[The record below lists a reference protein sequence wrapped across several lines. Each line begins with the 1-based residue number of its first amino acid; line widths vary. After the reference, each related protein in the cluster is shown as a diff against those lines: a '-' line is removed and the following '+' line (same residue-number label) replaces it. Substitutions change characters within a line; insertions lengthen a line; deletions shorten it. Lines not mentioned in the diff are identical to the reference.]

1 MVTTSVNLEKIAARL
16 HEQGIK
22 PTYQR
27 VEIARVLF
35 SRGEHLSADEV
46 LRCLDARHREACRAT
61 IYNTLKLFVKQKLVG
76 EVMIDGTHF
85 YDPNASDHHHFYDV
99 ATGRLT
105 DFPAKKV
112 AFAKL
117 PPLPLGV
124 SIERVEVLIC
134 IRSRP

>member
-1 MVTTSVNLEKIAARL
+1 MATTDINRERIASRL
-16 HEQGIK
+16 RKHEIT

-27 VEIARVLF
+27 VEIACVLF

-46 LRCLDARHREACRAT
+46 LHCLDAGQREACRAT

-76 EVMIDGTHF
+76 EVVIDGTHF
-85 YDPNASDHHHFYDV
+85 YDPNTSDHHHFYDV
-99 ATGRLT
+99 VTGRLT
-105 DFPAKKV
+105 DFPAEKV

-124 SIERVEVLIC
+124 SIERVEVLI
-134 IRSRP
+134 RVRREP

>member
-1 MVTTSVNLEKIAARL
+1 MATAKMNRERIAARL
-16 HEQGIK
+16 HEHGIK

-46 LRCLDARHREACRAT
+46 LHCLDAEHREASRAT

-76 EVMIDGTHF
+76 EVVIDGTHF
-85 YDPNASDHHHFYDV
+85 YDPNSSDHHHFYDV
-99 ATGRLT
+99 VTGRLT

-112 AFAKL
+112 VFAKL

-124 SIERVEVLIC
+124 SIERVEVLI
-134 IRSRP
+134 RVRREP

>member
-1 MVTTSVNLEKIAARL
+1 MDTTNINRESIAARL
-16 HEQGIK
+16 RNHGIK

-27 VEIARVLF
+27 VEIACVLF

-46 LRCLDARHREACRAT
+46 LHCLDAVHREACRAT

-76 EVMIDGTHF
+76 EVVIDGTHF
-85 YDPNASDHHHFYDV
+85 YDPNTSDHHHFYDV
-99 ATGRLT
+99 VTGRLT

-124 SIERVEVLIC
+124 SIERVEVLIR
-134 IRSRP
+134 IRREP

>member
-1 MVTTSVNLEKIAARL
+1 MAAANMNREKIAARL
-16 HEQGIK
+16 REGGIK

-27 VEIARVLF
+27 VEIAHVLF

-46 LRCLDARHREACRAT
+46 LHRLDVDHSEACRAT

-76 EVMIDGTHF
+76 EVVIDGTHF

-99 ATGRLT
+99 VTGRLT

-117 PPLPLGV
+117 PPLPLGA
-124 SIERVEVLIC
+124 SIERVEVLI
-134 IRSRP
+134 RVRREP

>member
-1 MVTTSVNLEKIAARL
+1 MVTTSVNRERIAARL
-16 HEQGIK
+16 RKHGIK

-27 VEIARVLF
+27 VEIACVLF

-46 LRCLDARHREACRAT
+46 LHCLDAGRREACRAT

-76 EVMIDGTHF
+76 EVVIDGTHF
-85 YDPNASDHHHFYDV
+85 YDPNTSDHHHFYNV
-99 ATGRLT
+99 GTGRLT

-124 SIERVEVLIC
+124 SIERVEVLIR
-134 IRSRP
+134 IRSEP